1 MPQKT
6 CIPAVPRIN
15 LYTSYIRSPTR
26 KISTKSTNWNDINKS
41 TLQILLCQRYK
52 TYRFYLTCCGYF
64 FCNYYFWA
72 FYREMGIIKK
82 LIGQTAIY
90 GMSTI
95 IGRFLNFMLV
105 PLYTRCFSQSEY
117 GVVTELYSYTVFLM
131 IFLTYGMETGFFR
144 FVQNKEDQPKVFSTI
159 MTSLFTS
166 SFVFIGLVLIF
177 LNPISSVLGYADHQN
192 FIMIMAIIIGID
204 AFTSVP
210 FAKLRHENK
219 ALKFAAIK
227 LTNIAIN
234 IGLNLLLII
243 VFPQIAK
250 TSSNEWFVAHF
261 ATPNVLWIFIS
272 NLVASVVTLL
282 LLLPDIFKSRNGF
295 DYALL
300 KRILSYSWPLL
311 ISGLA
316 GSINEV
322 YDRVSLRY
330 FLTIPDG
337 ADASQYILSQVG
349 VYGANYKLAMIISL
363 FNQAFRFAAEPF
375 FFSRMKEQDSRQIY
389 AKIMNYFTI
398 FTLFLFLV
406 IILYLDVF
414 KLFIGS
420 NFHDG
425 LNIIPVLLMANIFLG
440 IVFNLSIWYK
450 VTNQTKFGI
459 GITGFGAVIT
469 LAINMIFVPRYGYVA
484 CAWATLACYVLMAVL
499 SYNLCQKHYGIPYKL
514 GALTLYFVL
523 AGTVFIAD
531 KYVVF
536 DNAIVSYG
544 VKTLLVLAFAIICV
558 ANEIRIARKK
568 E

>member
-1 MPQKT
+1 
-6 CIPAVPRIN
+6 
-15 LYTSYIRSPTR
+15 
-26 KISTKSTNWNDINKS
+26 
-41 TLQILLCQRYK
+41 
-52 TYRFYLTCCGYF
+52 
-64 FCNYYFWA
+64 
-72 FYREMGIIKK
+72 MGVIKK

-159 MTSLFTS
+159 MTSLFSS
-166 SFVFIGLVLIF
+166 SFIFIGLVLIF
-177 LNPISSVLGYADHQN
+177 LGPISNILGYANHQD
-192 FIMIMAIIIGID
+192 FIMIMAVIIGID

-219 ALKFAAIK
+219 AVKFAGIK

-243 VFPQIAK
+243 VLPQIAK
-250 TSSNEWFVAHF
+250 TSSNAWLTEHF

-272 NLVASVVTLL
+272 NLIASIVTLL

-295 DYALL
+295 DYSLL

-349 VYGANYKLAMIISL
+349 IYGANYKLAMIISL

-375 FFSRMKEQDSRQIY
+375 FFSRMKENDSRQTY

-398 FTLFLFLV
+398 FTLFIFLG
-406 IILYLDVF
+406 IILYIDVF
-414 KLFIGS
+414 KLFIGT

-425 LNIIPVLLMANIFLG
+425 LNIIPILLMANIFLG

-459 GITGFGAVIT
+459 GITGFGALIT
-469 LAINMIFVPRYGYVA
+469 LGINMIFVPMYGYVA

-514 GALTLYFVL
+514 GALAFYFILTGIIFV
-523 AGTVFIAD
+523 VN
-531 KYVVF
+531 KYIIF
-536 DNAIVSYG
+536 DNLIVSY
-544 VKTLLVLAFAIICV
+544 VFKTMLLVVFILMSV
-558 ANEIRIARKK
+558 GNELRMMKLEK
-568 E
+568 

>member
-1 MPQKT
+1 
-6 CIPAVPRIN
+6 
-15 LYTSYIRSPTR
+15 
-26 KISTKSTNWNDINKS
+26 
-41 TLQILLCQRYK
+41 
-52 TYRFYLTCCGYF
+52 
-64 FCNYYFWA
+64 
-72 FYREMGIIKK
+72 MGVIKK

-166 SFVFIGLVLIF
+166 SFIFIGLVLIF
-177 LNPISSVLGYADHQN
+177 LDPISSGLGYANQQD
-192 FIMIMAIIIGID
+192 FIMIMTIIIGID

-219 ALKFAAIK
+219 ALKFAIIK
-227 LTNIAIN
+227 LTNIGIN
-234 IGLNLLLII
+234 IGLNLLLIL
-243 VFPQIAK
+243 VFPKLAQ
-250 TSSNEWFVAHF
+250 TSSNEWFVEHF
-261 ATPNVLWIFIS
+261 AKPDVLWIFVS
-272 NLVASVVTLL
+272 NLVASVVTLI
-282 LLLPDIFKSRNGF
+282 LLLPDIFRSRNGF
-295 DYALL
+295 DYSLL

-337 ADASQYILSQVG
+337 VDASQYILSQVG

-375 FFSRMKEQDSRQIY
+375 FFSRMKENDSRQTY

-398 FTLFLFLV
+398 FTLFIFLV
-406 IILYLDVF
+406 IILYLDIF
-414 KLFIGS
+414 KLFIGN

-425 LNIIPVLLMANIFLG
+425 LNIIPILLMANIFLG

-459 GITGFGAVIT
+459 GITGFGALIT
-469 LAINMIFVPRYGYVA
+469 LGINMIFVPIYGYVA

-499 SYNLCQKHYGIPYKL
+499 SYRLCQKHYGIPYKL
-514 GALTLYFVL
+514 GTLAFYFVL
-523 AGTVFIAD
+523 AGIIFVAD
-531 KYVVF
+531 KFIVINNVVL
-536 DNAIVSYG
+536 SYT
-544 VKTLLVLAFAIICV
+544 VKTLMVIVFAGLCIG
-558 ANEIRIARKK
+558 NELRIVKSERATLSK
-568 E
+568 

>member
-1 MPQKT
+1 MG
-6 CIPAVPRIN
+6 
-15 LYTSYIRSPTR
+15 L
-26 KISTKSTNWNDINKS
+26 IS
-41 TLQILLCQRYK
+41 
-52 TYRFYLTCCGYF
+52 
-64 FCNYYFWA
+64 
-72 FYREMGIIKK
+72 K
-82 LIGQTAIY
+82 LVGQTAIY
-90 GMSTI
+90 GLSTI
-95 IGRFLNFMLV
+95 VGRFLNFMLV

-159 MTSLFTS
+159 MTSLFS
-166 SFVFIGLVLIF
+166 SSAIFVGLVF
-177 LNPISSVLGYADHQN
+177 LLLGPISNVLGYSNQQD

-250 TSSNEWFVAHF
+250 ASSNEWFVAHF
-261 ATPNVLWIFIS
+261 ATPNVLWIFVS
-272 NLVASVVTLL
+272 NLAASVVTLL
-282 LLLPDIFKSRNGF
+282 LLLPDIFRSRNGF

-300 KRILSYSWPLL
+300 KQILSYSWPLL

-330 FLTIPDG
+330 FLTVPEG

-349 VYGANYKLAMIISL
+349 IYGANYKLAMIISI

-375 FFSRMKEQDSRQIY
+375 FFSRMKEKDSRQMY

-406 IILYLDVF
+406 IILYIDIF
-414 KLFIGS
+414 KYFIGS
-420 NFHDG
+420 NFHEG

-469 LAINMIFVPRYGYVA
+469 LAINMIFVPIYGYVA

-514 GALTLYFVL
+514 GALALYFVL
-523 AGTVFIAD
+523 AGLIFVAD
-531 KYVVF
+531 KYIVV
-536 DNAIVSYG
+536 DSLITSYAI
-544 VKTLLVLAFAIICV
+544 KTILILVFVTICI
-558 ANEIRIARKK
+558 ANEIHIAKTEK
-568 E
+568 ITA